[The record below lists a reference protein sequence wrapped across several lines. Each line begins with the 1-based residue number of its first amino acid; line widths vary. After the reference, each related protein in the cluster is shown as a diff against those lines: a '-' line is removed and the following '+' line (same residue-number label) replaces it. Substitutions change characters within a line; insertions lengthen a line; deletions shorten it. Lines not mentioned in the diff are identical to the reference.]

1 MMLARFRRPASLIIM
16 RPRHYVPFLV
26 AAVAATSLSGFG
38 LLTSTTA
45 GTPAAAAGRSTATA
59 KATSGFG
66 SVKSPGHLPDPCTL
80 LNRHEVVDLTGR
92 HITQIDEDGAKP
104 GESTRYC
111 QWQQDGGQLA
121 LFLTRTT
128 RSGFTR
134 QIGPDAEAVD
144 GVGDD
149 AFMLAGH
156 LYVLYGTVQID
167 VYSYGDD
174 DAQNLA
180 DEKEVATVVMP
191 KDRKSVV

>member
-1 MMLARFRRPASLIIM
+1 MH
-16 RPRHYVPFLV
+16 PRHDFPFLV
-26 AAVAATSLSGFG
+26 AAVAATFLSGFG
-38 LLTSTTA
+38 LFTSTAA
-45 GTPAAAAGRSTATA
+45 GTPAGAAGRPTATA

-66 SVKSPGHLPDPCTL
+66 SATNRGDLPDPCTL
-80 LNRHEVVDLTGR
+80 LSRHEVVDLTGR
-92 HITQIDEDGAKP
+92 RVTRIDEDGAKP

-156 LYVLYGTVQID
+156 LYVLHGTVQID
-167 VYSYGDD
+167 VYSYGGD

-180 DEKEVATVVMP
+180 DEKEVAAVVLT
-191 KDRKSVV
+191 RI